1 MLVLSRRVRKS
12 IRIGDEIKVTIV
24 ATDRRGTARIAI
36 DAPRHVPIDREQMRQ
51 GERRR
56 RREINYNR

>member
-1 MLVLSRRVRKS
+1 MLVLSRRVKKS

-36 DAPRHVPIDREQMRQ
+36 DAPRHVPMRS
-51 GERRR
+51 
-56 RREINYNR
+56 